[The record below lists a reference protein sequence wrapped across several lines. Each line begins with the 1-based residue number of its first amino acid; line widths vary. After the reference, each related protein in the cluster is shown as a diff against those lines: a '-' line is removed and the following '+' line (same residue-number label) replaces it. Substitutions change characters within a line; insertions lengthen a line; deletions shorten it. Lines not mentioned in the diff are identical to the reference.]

1 MSTQNA
7 ILLTGGAGYIGSH
20 IYFELIECDK
30 FNDMEVV
37 IVDNLSN
44 SDLKNLFAVS
54 REKKVG
60 LRLKF
65 YQIDLADDS
74 ALSTLEKRVF
84 SKHHIVAVI
93 HLAGLKSVKE
103 SIEDPTL
110 YYRNNLNATTN
121 LLTALQKWCKND
133 RIRFI
138 FSSSATIYGSGCELP
153 ITENSRGEGPINAYG
168 RTKLWIEEMLRDTI
182 SKNSI
187 WEIIVLRYFNPI
199 GVHPSGLLKESPV
212 GIPENLVPYVL
223 DVVRGRFPQ
232 LKVFGNDYNTIDGT
246 PVRDYIHVVDLARA
260 HIKALE
266 YQFNSEGESR
276 YQIYNIGTGVGYS
289 VLQVIDEFNKLGHNI
304 PYKVVGR
311 RQGDSPATYAD
322 PSKAFERLG
331 WRAEFGLE
339 EMVRD
344 ACKQLE

>member
-153 ITENSRGEGPINAYG
+153 ITEISAQQYHDLTGRQSSVVSYQFQLRPIN
-168 RTKLWIEEMLRDTI
+168 
-182 SKNSI
+182 
-187 WEIIVLRYFNPI
+187 P
-199 GVHPSGLLKESPV
+199 
-212 GIPENLVPYVL
+212 
-223 DVVRGRFPQ
+223 
-232 LKVFGNDYNTIDGT
+232 GT
-246 PVRDYIHVVDLARA
+246 
-260 HIKALE
+260 
-266 YQFNSEGESR
+266 
-276 YQIYNIGTGVGYS
+276 
-289 VLQVIDEFNKLGHNI
+289 
-304 PYKVVGR
+304 
-311 RQGDSPATYAD
+311 
-322 PSKAFERLG
+322 
-331 WRAEFGLE
+331 
-339 EMVRD
+339 
-344 ACKQLE
+344 